1 MSAFREWL
9 RESEL
14 NESKLDKSSIMS
26 GGTPSR
32 DISLDTKKGE
42 IGIWLNGGSKYSL
55 KLESYIVSNMREK
68 FYGDESDK
76 YMEKYLDKLAIDVAE
91 FITKEVTKWEKD
103 FKAK

>member
-1 MSAFREWL
+1 MVSFREWL
-9 RESEL
+9 VDAKL

-32 DISLDTKKGE
+32 DITLDVKKGE

-55 KLESYIVSNMREK
+55 KLESDIVGNMRNK

-91 FITKEVTKWEKD
+91 FIAKEVTKWEKD